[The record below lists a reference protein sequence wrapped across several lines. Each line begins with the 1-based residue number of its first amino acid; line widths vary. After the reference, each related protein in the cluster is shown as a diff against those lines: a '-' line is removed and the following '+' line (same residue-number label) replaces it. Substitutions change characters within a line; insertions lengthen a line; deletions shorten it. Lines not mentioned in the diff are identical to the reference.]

1 MDLAKLRTVELQN
14 QEGILMT
21 VSLLFRRAVGV
32 KPTPL
37 TRALPPTDPLCKA
50 FTGSLDD
57 GDSSSSRASQ
67 KWRFSGM
74 AISDGDS
81 QSSRAVSSPASSS
94 DSQPAPPTAFLP
106 SAYSRTESAEAV
118 EVEAALQPDAS
129 ESHDI
134 VGDFLVNDPI
144 YGRRA
149 EASGL
154 EVPPKPL
161 CERLRTPACDDE
173 LEELLAEVEM
183 GISDAAPLARDG
195 RVG

>member
-1 MDLAKLRTVELQN
+1 M
-14 QEGILMT
+14 ILHP
-21 VSLLFRRAVGV
+21 A
-32 KPTPL
+32 
-37 TRALPPTDPLCKA
+37 
-50 FTGSLDD
+50 
-57 GDSSSSRASQ
+57 

-118 EVEAALQPDAS
+118 EVEDALQPDAS

-134 VGDFLVNDPI
+134 VGDFLVNDPV

-161 CERLRTPACDDE
+161 CERLRTPACDEE